1 MVKLF
6 LLNALFLI
14 LTQGSE
20 DETWCNNETFR
31 PAVDLTC
38 AIDDHFHHVHCWGAN
53 KNSMEFAPPPDVEF
67 VKISGIYNVG
77 CGLSKEGRVYLWG
90 RDHHKVITKT
100 PTEAGF
106 IDVSCGVH
114 HACAIKEDNSV
125 QCWGLSNDNRLSV
138 PANKKF
144 KQIECANDYTCG
156 LTTSNTIEC
165 WGRASEGRLAKP
177 AGEYLTIRCGHG
189 HCYAVQKNDEKEVVS
204 WGVNSSGQRNTPD
217 GWKSP
222 KQFDLGYTYTCAI
235 NQDNK
240 LKCWGYNDGNVIGIA
255 NTKSEEEYKDV
266 KTGHTH
272 MCVLT
277 MEDKWECWGEAV
289 EINDMPL
296 FYDWVN
302 VDDCG
307 YKKVV
312 DVRSRETTF
321 ASGIENSCALDESN
335 HVVCW
340 GTGQMNVAPPT
351 VAMKTIAS
359 STHSTYCG
367 LTMENGVKCWG
378 ANDHSG
384 VVSDVPTRTDFI
396 SVTPGHDFACGI
408 TKDYLIVCWGKHGHG
423 KEYVPLNQYYK
434 VVQNSMH
441 GTCAIT
447 FTGKIECW
455 GYNGHGVAN
464 HPVDDTKQYV
474 ELRCNY
480 GCCAIDQYGSVT
492 CWGYNHHGEVSKA
505 PTDLKNIKQLSA
517 GHHYFCVLKED
528 DSIQCWGRNSYGEAA
543 NPAGNNWLALGDMGL
558 HVSCG
563 MTKDHEIQCWGRD
576 NKGQKTVPT
585 GNHWLAPVNMEAP
598 MKTWIE
604 VGQGS
609 CPEVDQTGSK
619 REEFSTVKGCR
630 DRCFDTYSETYFTMT
645 KDDDGKIF
653 CTCYKDCDT
662 LTNDDNVF
670 AYEVLSQHVGVEFQ
684 SERQLMVD
692 YRLRFG
698 KSLEKTS
705 FLEGKLTTMNKELV
719 TATNNLKDMTAQKKM
734 FEERFKHIQ
743 QNEPLSGKAAAEYPD
758 PIYDVAVGSSTVEA
772 STSHVFNWITL
783 VFVFGAGTCV
793 GTWLT
798 TQKKMQDEYDT
809 LL

>member
-1 MVKLF
+1 
-6 LLNALFLI
+6 
-14 LTQGSE
+14 
-20 DETWCNNETFR
+20 
-31 PAVDLTC
+31 
-38 AIDDHFHHVHCWGAN
+38 
-53 KNSMEFAPPPDVEF
+53 
-67 VKISGIYNVG
+67 
-77 CGLSKEGRVYLWG
+77 
-90 RDHHKVITKT
+90 
-100 PTEAGF
+100 
-106 IDVSCGVH
+106 
-114 HACAIKEDNSV
+114 
-125 QCWGLSNDNRLSV
+125 
-138 PANKKF
+138 
-144 KQIECANDYTCG
+144 
-156 LTTSNTIEC
+156 
-165 WGRASEGRLAKP
+165 
-177 AGEYLTIRCGHG
+177 
-189 HCYAVQKNDEKEVVS
+189 
-204 WGVNSSGQRNTPD
+204 
-217 GWKSP
+217 
-222 KQFDLGYTYTCAI
+222 
-235 NQDNK
+235 
-240 LKCWGYNDGNVIGIA
+240 
-255 NTKSEEEYKDV
+255 
-266 KTGHTH
+266 
-272 MCVLT
+272 
-277 MEDKWECWGEAV
+277 
-289 EINDMPL
+289 
-296 FYDWVN
+296 
-302 VDDCG
+302 
-307 YKKVV
+307 
-312 DVRSRETTF
+312 
-321 ASGIENSCALDESN
+321 
-335 HVVCW
+335 
-340 GTGQMNVAPPT
+340 MNVAPPT

-359 STHSTYCG
+359 STYSTYCG

-378 ANDHSG
+378 SSDHGG

-408 TKDYLIVCWGKHGHG
+408 TKDYLIVCWGQHGHG
-423 KEYVPLNQYYK
+423 REYVPLHQYYK

-505 PTDLKNIKQLSA
+505 PTNLKNIKQLSA
-517 GHHYFCVLKED
+517 GLHYFCVLKED